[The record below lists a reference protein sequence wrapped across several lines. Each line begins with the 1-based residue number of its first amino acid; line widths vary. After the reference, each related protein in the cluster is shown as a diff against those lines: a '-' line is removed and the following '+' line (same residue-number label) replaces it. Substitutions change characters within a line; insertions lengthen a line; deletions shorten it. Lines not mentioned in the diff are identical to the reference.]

1 MADSQKDMNSLLQK
15 AAGFRRD
22 ASNAL
27 EAGVKSLMKEKGLSE
42 ELARIEARKSAVYKE
57 NLASLKEINSQVA
70 EIRTSTK
77 ENIGSLMK
85 VK

>member
-42 ELARIEARKSAVYKE
+42 ELA
-57 NLASLKEINSQVA
+57 LLKKTLQA
-70 EIRTSTK
+70 
-77 ENIGSLMK
+77 
-85 VK
+85 